1 MGSGNRPQ
9 NNKELRRYSMEW
21 TKTTEGMPEPG
32 IVVLA
37 CIRAP
42 RYNNTPDVNKVII
55 RVVKIVRLLARCLF
69 LKAKC
74 YFLQT
79 TRYRLKLFKRVRY
92 FLLSLCLFVFH
103 GIVLPRYDDLYDSDI
118 TKN

>member
-55 RVVKIVRLLARCLF
+55 RVVWYPQWFEVSDVEDDCCEYSEEKDEYYLLEGW
-69 LKAKC
+69 
-74 YFLQT
+74 YEWNQEEET
-79 TRYRLKLFKRVRY
+79 HYRV
-92 FLLSLCLFVFH
+92 SDPVSH
-103 GIVLPRYDDLYDSDI
+103 WMPLPNVPGL
-118 TKN
+118 